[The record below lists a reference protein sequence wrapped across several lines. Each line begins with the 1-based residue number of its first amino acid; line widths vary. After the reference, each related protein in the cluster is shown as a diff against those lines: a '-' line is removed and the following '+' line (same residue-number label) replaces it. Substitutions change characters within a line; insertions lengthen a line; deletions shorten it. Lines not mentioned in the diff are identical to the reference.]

1 MSIIAKTTLVITAP
15 TAKDNP
21 FYGNTISRK
30 TITDEY
36 IMDKFDEE
44 LGKKIALTRAQAEAF
59 NTASEVYF
67 EFVRIVENYMYGI
80 ANLAYNSKATEYNCK
95 SHVIDLYRQHK

>member
-1 MSIIAKTTLVITAP
+1 MNIIAKTTLVITTP

-36 IMDKFDEE
+36 IMNKFEGVTCPNKGVEVGFKEDAFKDIVWNQLPKDEE
-44 LGKKIALTRAQAEAF
+44 WFKNE
-59 NTASEVYF
+59 
-67 EFVRIVENYMYGI
+67 
-80 ANLAYNSKATEYNCK
+80 
-95 SHVIDLYRQHK
+95 